1 MNKSSSTI
9 LLKTLIKEAIILK
22 ENDGFDNLSGHIQS
36 NPLYATFIQPFTDIV
51 QTGAYAVKRIGNV
64 AQNEFLS
71 VLKQTAAAVV
81 PFVAADTMDELKQ
94 ESREQL
100 SKSLEGL
107 DKQYADV
114 INRNID
120 AVINQTDVW
129 GLAFLFNP
137 GMLLGSKLLLKTPEL
152 AASFIGSMLAGTSIG
167 NYLLGWASELEALNN
182 DPASVFFSQRKN
194 GGGSASSGGGST
206 SVDWGAGSHGG
217 GTDGGGGYDMDI
229 GGYLEEQQQQFQ
241 PLQQPQQFQVPPQ
254 PKQLTAQQQQA
265 INKWAAQRKKQLQAQ
280 INQTL
285 KSQNTIKGI
294 ATSSIGKRMQ
304 KAGIDSI
311 ITVANKNLAFNDW
324 NQMLQRHNKNQKLK
338 QLDHQLT
345 EAMQKQKMDQGQIAQ
360 EKNKLVPVIKE
371 QMKTMLIKQVQKYG
385 MQGNSQYGQQAITKA
400 IQQIKSI
407 H

>member
-1 MNKSSSTI
+1 M
-9 LLKTLIKEAIILK
+9 LKTLIKEAIILK
-22 ENDGFDNLSGHIQS
+22 ENDGFDNLSGHVQS
-36 NPLYATFIQPFTDIV
+36 NPLYATFIQPFADIV

-152 AASFIGSMLAGTSIG
+152 AASFIGSMLAGTQIG
-167 NYLLGWASELEALNN
+167 NYLLTWANELEALNN

-194 GGGSASSGGGST
+194 GSSGSSSGGT

-217 GTDGGGGYDMDI
+217 GSDGGGGYDMDI
-229 GGYLEEQQQQFQ
+229 GGYLEEQFQQTQ
-241 PLQQPQQFQVPPQ
+241 PARPQQ
-254 PKQLTAQQQQA
+254 LTPQQQQA

-285 KSQNTIKGI
+285 KNQNTIKGI
-294 ATSSIGKRMQ
+294 ATSGIGKRMQ

-311 ITVANKNLAFNDW
+311 ITVANKNLSFNDW
-324 NQMLQRHNKNQKLK
+324 DQMLQRHSKNQKLK

-345 EAMQKQKMDQGQIAQ
+345 NAMQKQNMDQGQIAQ

-371 QMKTMLIKQVQKYG
+371 QMKSMLIKQVQKYG